1 MMQGQHNALCDC
13 SRPATRKLGSAFV
26 CERCFAI
33 DSARQHQERE
43 QRERQ
48 RQQKRDRVRNRAR
61 DEYAP
66 AAEAYT
72 LQATAKIH

>member
-33 DSARQHQERE
+33 DSARQCQERE

-48 RQQKRDRVRNRAR
+48 RQERRNKLR

-66 AAEAYT
+66 AVEAYRFCGSI
-72 LQATAKIH
+72 AANNP

>member
-33 DSARQHQERE
+33 DSARLRRERE
-43 QRERQ
+43 ERERQ
-48 RQQKRDRVRNRAR
+48 RQERRNKLR
-61 DEYAP
+61 DEFAP
-66 AAEAYT
+66 SADFYT
-72 LQATAKIH
+72 FAGNRR